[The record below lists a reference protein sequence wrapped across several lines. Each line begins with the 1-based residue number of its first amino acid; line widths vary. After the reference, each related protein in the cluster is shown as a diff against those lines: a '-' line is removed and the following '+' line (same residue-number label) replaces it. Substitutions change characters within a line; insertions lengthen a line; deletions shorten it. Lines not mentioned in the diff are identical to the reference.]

1 MSHSPE
7 YYVLRDRRYRD
18 LSQPANERFLQDILG
33 GLRILGPFGL
43 DREKVKLLKNWVKAG
58 RPVRIE
64 QEGGDEWGKPWRFR
78 SRDREKEPEPFG
90 GIQAGP
96 GTVSSFLRG
105 DVNQDGQVSIQD
117 ASTLLQF
124 IYNKDHE
131 PACLKSAD
139 VNNDGQVRL
148 EDALQ
153 LLIYS
158 TQGLSPPEM
167 PFPAAGWDPADPGSP
182 TGGRGL
188 GCASYETGAAK
199 NEEAEAEWEP
209 SG

>member
-18 LSQPANERFLQDILG
+18 LSQPANEGRIQAILNSHR
-33 GLRILGPFGL
+33 LFGFFGS
-43 DREKVKLLKNWVKAG
+43 DRGQVELLKNWVLAG

-64 QEGGDEWGKPWRFR
+64 QEGGDEWGKPDRFL
-78 SRDREKEPEPFG
+78 SRCRKKEPEPFQ
-90 GIQAGP
+90 GIQPGP

-139 VNNDGQVRL
+139 VNNDGMVRL

-153 LLIYS
+153 LIIYS
-158 TQGLSPPEM
+158 TQGLSPPAM
-167 PFPAAGWDPADPGSP
+167 PFPAPGRVPLDPGKAGHGS
-182 TGGRGL
+182 TL
-188 GCASYETGAAK
+188 GCLSYESGTAK
-199 NEEAEAEWEP
+199 NEEVEVKP

>member
-43 DREKVKLLKNWVKAG
+43 DREKVKLLKNWVRAG

-64 QEGGDEWGKPWRFR
+64 QEGGDEWGKPERFL
-78 SRDREKEPEPFG
+78 SRCRKKEPEPFG

-96 GTVSSFLRG
+96 GTATSFLRG

-139 VNNDGQVRL
+139 VNNDGMVRL

-153 LLIYS
+153 LIIYS
-158 TQGLSPPEM
+158 TQGLSPPAM
-167 PFPAAGWDPADPGSP
+167 PFPAPGRVPLDPGKAGHGS
-182 TGGRGL
+182 TL
-188 GCASYETGAAK
+188 GCLSYESGAAK
-199 NEEAEAEWEP
+199 NEEVEVKP

>member
-1 MSHSPE
+1 M
-7 YYVLRDRRYRD
+7 LRDRRYRD
-18 LSQPANERFLQDILG
+18 LSQPANAGQLQAILDG
-33 GLRILGPFGL
+33 RRSLGPFFF
-43 DREKVKLLKNWVKAG
+43 DREEVELLKKWDQAG

-64 QEGGDEWGKPWRFR
+64 QEGGDEWGKPERFL
-78 SRDREKEPEPFG
+78 SRGRKKEPEPFG
-90 GIQAGP
+90 GSQAGP

-139 VNNDGQVRL
+139 VNNDGLVRL

-182 TGGRGL
+182 AGGKGL

>member
-1 MSHSPE
+1 M
-7 YYVLRDRRYRD
+7 LRDRRYRD
-18 LSQPANERFLQDILG
+18 LSQPANERFLQAILDG
-33 GLRILGPFGL
+33 RRILGAFGL
-43 DREKVKLLKNWVKAG
+43 DRGKVELLKKWVWAG

-64 QEGGDEWGKPWRFR
+64 QEGGDEWGKPERFL
-78 SRDREKEPEPFG
+78 SRGRKKDPEPSRV
-90 GIQAGP
+90 ISSGP
-96 GTVSSFLRG
+96 TTVSSFLRG

-131 PACLKSAD
+131 PACLESAD
-139 VNNDGQVRL
+139 VNNDGLVRI

-153 LLIYS
+153 IIIYS

-167 PFPAAGWDPADPGSP
+167 PFPAPGRAPVDLGKADD
-182 TGGRGL
+182 GRTL
-188 GCASYETGAAK
+188 GCFSYESGAAK
-199 NEEAEAEWEP
+199 NEEGEVKP

>member
-1 MSHSPE
+1 M
-7 YYVLRDRRYRD
+7 LRDRRYID
-18 LSQPANERFLQDILG
+18 LSRSANADQLEAILDG
-33 GLRILGPFGL
+33 RRLLGSFGL
-43 DREKVKLLKNWVKAG
+43 DRAKVELLKKWDQAG

-64 QEGGDEWGKPWRFR
+64 QEGGDEWGKPERFL
-78 SRDREKEPEPFG
+78 SRGRKKDPEPFG
-90 GIQAGP
+90 DSQAGP

-117 ASTLLQF
+117 ASALLQF

-139 VNNDGQVRL
+139 VNNDGLVRL

-167 PFPAAGWDPADPGSP
+167 PFPAAGWDPADPGRP
-182 TGGRGL
+182 AGGRGL

>member
-1 MSHSPE
+1 M
-7 YYVLRDRRYRD
+7 LRDRRYRD
-18 LSQPANERFLQDILG
+18 LSQPANERFLQAILDG
-33 GLRILGPFGL
+33 RRILGSFGL
-43 DREKVKLLKNWVKAG
+43 DRGKVELLKKWVWAG

-64 QEGGDEWGKPWRFR
+64 QEGGDEWGKPERFL
-78 SRDREKEPEPFG
+78 SRGRKKEPEPSRV
-90 GIQAGP
+90 ISSGP
-96 GTVSSFLRG
+96 TTVSSFLRG

-131 PACLKSAD
+131 PACLESAD
-139 VNNDGQVRL
+139 VNNDGLVRL

-167 PFPAAGWDPADPGSP
+167 PFPAAGRDPVDPGRP
-182 TGGRGL
+182 AGGRGL

>member
-1 MSHSPE
+1 M
-7 YYVLRDRRYRD
+7 D
-18 LSQPANERFLQDILG
+18 LSQPANKRFLQDILDG
-33 GLRILGPFGL
+33 RRTLGPFGL
-43 DREKVKLLKNWVKAG
+43 DRAKVELLKKWVRAG

-64 QEGGDEWGKPWRFR
+64 VEGGDEWGKPERFL
-78 SRDREKEPEPFG
+78 SRGRKKEPEPSRV
-90 GIQAGP
+90 ISSGP
-96 GTVSSFLRG
+96 ATVSSFLRG

-139 VNNDGQVRL
+139 VNNDGLVRL

-153 LLIYS
+153 LIIYS
-158 TQGLSPPEM
+158 TQGLSPPAM
-167 PFPAAGWDPADPGSP
+167 PFPAPGRAPVEPGKAD
-182 TGGRGL
+182 GGRTL
-188 GCASYETGAAK
+188 DCFSYESGAAK
-199 NEEAEAEWEP
+199 NEEVEVKP

>member
-1 MSHSPE
+1 M
-7 YYVLRDRRYRD
+7 LRDRRYRD
-18 LSQPANERFLQDILG
+18 LSQPANERFLQAILDG
-33 GLRILGPFGL
+33 RRILGSFGL
-43 DREKVKLLKNWVKAG
+43 DRGKVELLKKWVWAG

-64 QEGGDEWGKPWRFR
+64 QEGGDEWGKPERFL
-78 SRDREKEPEPFG
+78 SRGRKKDPESFG
-90 GIQAGP
+90 GSQAGP

-131 PACLKSAD
+131 PACLESAD
-139 VNNDGQVRL
+139 VNNDGLVRL

-167 PFPAAGWDPADPGSP
+167 PFPAAGRDPVDPGRP
-182 TGGRGL
+182 IGGRGL

-199 NEEAEAEWEP
+199 NEEAEGEP